1 MEPNRSGQQRV
12 TLATYHGRR
21 PSHPLASSVRSK
33 PFLNA
38 VSDILRFTKR
48 IGGSSVLLHSTG
60 LGIHRD
66 MRYRIAAPCGA
77 GLPLLRVTT
86 AAPADSSEEPRGCAT
101 GHSVGF
107 HNLGVGMAVPVT
119 FGSVE
124 STLPA
129 AKCLPT
135 SVSLAGQTLGD
146 DTSELS
152 NRNNLIYK
160 SPVLA
165 LPLPR
170 PQMAQCWVPQSRR
183 WHGCPRTLSAQL
195 GQPRLS

>member
-1 MEPNRSGQQRV
+1 MLQCAWPGKEMEPNRSGQQRV

-107 HNLGVGMAVPVT
+107 HNLGIGTALRKQVPVQSCT
-119 FGSVE
+119 
-124 STLPA
+124 TLLP

-135 SVSLAGQTLGD
+135 SVTL
-146 DTSELS
+146 
-152 NRNNLIYK
+152 
-160 SPVLA
+160 
-165 LPLPR
+165 R
-170 PQMAQCWVPQSRR
+170 PDVRR
-183 WHGCPRTLSAQL
+183 RHFGRFE
-195 GQPRLS
+195 

>member
-1 MEPNRSGQQRV
+1 MLQCAWPGKEMEPNRSGQQRV
-12 TLATYHGRR
+12 TLATNHGRR

-107 HNLGVGMAVPVT
+107 HNLGVGTALRAHDRQRHTTTIQGAKALATSTRMGVTASDAVSSTSLRYQDT
-119 FGSVE
+119 FGPFE
-124 STLPA
+124 
-129 AKCLPT
+129 
-135 SVSLAGQTLGD
+135 
-146 DTSELS
+146 
-152 NRNNLIYK
+152 
-160 SPVLA
+160 
-165 LPLPR
+165 
-170 PQMAQCWVPQSRR
+170 
-183 WHGCPRTLSAQL
+183 
-195 GQPRLS
+195 

>member
-1 MEPNRSGQQRV
+1 VRSASSVTPEGDPPQASRRDPVVKASLCSVHAAVCVAWEGDGAEPQRA
-12 TLATYHGRR
+12 ATCNAGNLPRTETV
-21 PSHPLASSVRSK
+21 SPLASSVRSK

-107 HNLGVGMAVPVT
+107 HNLGVGMAVPGH
-119 FGSVE
+119 FRRSWGNLGSVE
-124 STLPA
+124 TTLLP

-135 SVSLAGQTLGD
+135 S
-146 DTSELS
+146 
-152 NRNNLIYK
+152 K
-160 SPVLA
+160 STGGTA
-165 LPLPR
+165 
-170 PQMAQCWVPQSRR
+170 
-183 WHGCPRTLSAQL
+183 
-195 GQPRLS
+195 